1 MSQPNIHHQM
11 PPPPQHSL
19 SQPNIHAPPHY
30 PRPIPR
36 GPPPQFL
43 SQQFQATEDGY
54 QTNEENWNLA
64 DEIIADMERADQSQ
78 LSSPGGKHGVA
89 YAGGAQ
95 SGPIAP
101 PKDVSIQRL
110 VRNNPERVSP
120 KEFIENAQ
128 TGANTRKPRDR
139 SSQSSIPSIPS
150 SGSPHSRTP
159 EHRRSPSY
167 PLRTD
172 SPQPY
177 SHFDYA
183 QGRVP
188 TPSGLRKVETI
199 TPPTNSTKLSNSTPP
214 LHSVKAKSPDR
225 SLPLQEEPEDHHDDY
240 DLLHHNSPTP
250 SSDVYPEGRPGYD
263 LKARGGRDSAGR
275 RVEDDDSAT
284 LNEDLSDEEDVDHVA
299 KPGQRDESS
308 SSGFTPRSPSVALP
322 DTNQRSDYHQATL
335 RSRPRGAVTDQLN
348 MRGFEQM
355 FDHTVDNKP
364 RATTNQA
371 VATPTSTTA
380 ANPPRIPPVA
390 PPQTKDD
397 KSTSQQQ
404 TQANQGSPG
413 IARQNGQIP
422 QRPQVATQQFYPHHL
437 YPEDFYDPAAAYLQT
452 YLQSPSNRPQAPIP
466 PTPHSQTTAPSP
478 SPFGQLPGGGYD
490 LEQHRNGVGSPY
502 PHPFSHVRRN
512 AYTAART
519 PSIAYDPND
528 PNVIRE
534 QMALQMQIYALNNA
548 AASSADSSFSPSSTP
563 FPAPGYNPW
572 AFVPTM
578 RGFPGLGLT
587 MGRGGDSTMSLRSS
601 PSHEPVQLPLPPSM
615 AKGPQSRLRK
625 RERSTNLKAVQERLM
640 MNGGRSRSKLVPPRV
655 DSTQPRDTS
664 PEMSDP
670 GEETAGEEVHTHVD
684 GDAEKW
690 DMNGV
695 NGVGKEVEVK
705 DVPDAVQEI
714 AGDDDDGDWVDE
726 DEEEE
731 DSNDLLDLPYHP
743 SYVRDE
749 NKRRRRWEN
758 KWEALAEAVCFIFW
772 TIACR
777 VDFDRAL

>member
-19 SQPNIHAPPHY
+19 SQSNIPAHY
-30 PRPIPR
+30 PTHRPIPR
-36 GPPPQFL
+36 EPPPQFL
-43 SQQFQATEDGY
+43 NQQYQAAEDGY
-54 QTNEENWNLA
+54 QTTEENWGLA
-64 DEIIADMERADQSQ
+64 DEIMADMERVDQG
-78 LSSPGGKHGVA
+78 LSSPGGMHGVA
-89 YAGGAQ
+89 YAGGAH
-95 SGPIAP
+95 SGPISL
-101 PKDVSIQRL
+101 PKDMSVQRIA
-110 VRNNPERVSP
+110 RNTSERVSP

-139 SSQSSIPSIPS
+139 TSQSSIPSIPS

-172 SPQPY
+172 SPQPFHYDY
-177 SHFDYA
+177 SQA
-183 QGRVP
+183 RVP

-199 TPPTNSTKLSNSTPP
+199 SPPSNATKLSNSTPP
-214 LHSVKAKSPDR
+214 IQSMKAKSPDR
-225 SLPLQEEPEDHHDDY
+225 SLPLQEEPEDHHEEE

-250 SSDVYPEGRPGYD
+250 SSDVYLEGRS
-263 LKARGGRDSAGR
+263 RGGRDSAGR
-275 RVEDDDSAT
+275 RYDDDDSAT
-284 LNEDLSDEEDVDHVA
+284 LNEDLSDEEDDGHVA

-308 SSGFTPRSPSVALP
+308 SSGLTPRSPSVALP
-322 DTNQRSDYHQATL
+322 DLGQQPNYHQATL

-348 MRGFEQM
+348 MRGFEQI
-355 FDHTVDNKP
+355 FDQAPDNKQ
-364 RATTNQA
+364 RAGTNSTTAATT
-371 VATPTSTTA
+371 PTTA
-380 ANPPRIPPVA
+380 ANPPRIPPIA
-390 PPQTKDD
+390 PPQTKDV
-397 KSTSQQQ
+397 KPTSQQ
-404 TQANQGSPG
+404 TQDNQGHLG
-413 IARQNGQIP
+413 NGRQPQPQNF
-422 QRPQVATQQFYPHHL
+422 QRPQVPTQQFYPPHM
-437 YPEDFYDPAAAYLQT
+437 YPEDFYDPTAAYLQS
-452 YLQSPSNRPQAPIP
+452 YLQSPGNRPQAPIP

-478 SPFGQLPGGGYD
+478 SPYAHLAGGGPD
-490 LEQHRNGVGSPY
+490 PERLRDAGSPY
-502 PHPFSHVRRN
+502 PYPFSHVRRN

-563 FPAPGYNPW
+563 FPPPGYNPW
-572 AFVPTM
+572 AFIQHM
-578 RGFPGLGLT
+578 NGLPGLRNGFNPA

-601 PSHEPVQLPLPPSM
+601 PSHEPVSLPLPPSM

-625 RERSTNLKAVQERLM
+625 RERSVNLKAVQERLM
-640 MNGGRSRSKLVPPRV
+640 NGGRSARSKLVPPRV

-670 GEETAGEEVHTHVD
+670 GEETAGEEVHTHVE
-684 GDAEKW
+684 GDPDKW
-690 DMNGV
+690 DVNGV

-705 DVPDAVQEI
+705 DVTDAVQEI
-714 AGDDDDGDWVDE
+714 TGDDDDVDWIDE
-726 DEEEE
+726 DEE
-731 DSNDLLDLPYHP
+731 DDDGNDLLDLPYHP

-758 KWEALAEAVCFIFW
+758 KWEALAEAVRSNFC
-772 TIACR
+772 
-777 VDFDRAL
+777 L